1 MKKLY
6 LEFFRGGSA
15 IFIFAWH
22 ILIMA
27 PTGHPTKFTIYWGT
41 DLLMM
46 FFMLSGLVINLTESK
61 KPKTRPQFIANR
73 LLRIYPQFL
82 VGMLMGIAALY
93 ITNTEFPSL
102 KVITGNFLMLST
114 MKDEMGHIVPSIQ
127 SNLPVWSLSFE
138 MAFYAFFAL
147 TIGRFQKKAIAV
159 WFVASLIAI
168 PLFFLKTERDAV
180 KHILTVL
187 SFSSI
192 WLVGYYIYQY
202 RNYFYAGKYAVAFGL
217 GVVPLISRMH
227 LSGYFYDPL
236 KYFIF
241 SLFVIPFFR
250 YCLQLPPAGKQIK
263 AVYMVVPHLLILAIT
278 LKMHYLPIPIAV
290 AYGTF
295 PYLYMGIVY
304 FIDLV
309 KIKKIVVGFINK
321 AGDFSGRFSYPLYIT
336 HFPILFVFL
345 SVFNHS
351 VLGFALAS
359 IPVAFL
365 VTYILEI
372 WFQPAVTRF
381 FLAKKQQQVTVV
393 PDIKLTDIQGD
404 IPVKKLKNGMPV
416 PDLID

>member
-1 MKKLY
+1 MISALKIYMNNIVPTVISNEPLWSLSFEMFFYLVFMLTIGRYQKRALLAWFIIAIAVLPLY
-6 LEFFRGGSA
+6 YSSISVGSLGH
-15 IFIFAWH
+15 IFAVIGFSSVWLIGYYLYEFRDYYYTDKYTALFSIGALPLISRMH
-22 ILIMA
+22 IS
-27 PTGHPTKFTIYWGT
+27 TIYY
-41 DLLMM
+41 DP
-46 FFMLSGLVINLTESK
+46 VK
-61 KPKTRPQFIANR
+61 

-82 VGMLMGIAALY
+82 VGILMGIAALY

-168 PLFFLKTERDAV
+168 PLFFLKTERDA
-180 KHILTVL
+180 
-187 SFSSI
+187 
-192 WLVGYYIYQY
+192 Y

-217 GVVPLISRMH
+217 GV
-227 LSGYFYDPL
+227 
-236 KYFIF
+236 
-241 SLFVIPFFR
+241 
-250 YCLQLPPAGKQIK
+250 IK

-304 FIDLV
+304 FIDL
-309 KIKKIVVGFINK
+309 

-359 IPVAFL
+359 IPVALL

-372 WFQPAVTRF
+372 WFQPAITRF
-381 FLAKKQQQVTVV
+381 FLAKKKPQVTVV